1 MITLERK
8 PYQMI
13 IVKMEPYPILSQIK
27 QIVTF
32 GIVIVYQIMLFW
44 KKNWFSIFL
53 TYHFVSGQTAFS
65 SIGLLSSPQKVC
77 DICSQIVYAQNLPS
91 PGSTFTGKNLSY
103 GLYHHKY
110 PMQVSIYKRV
120 CQLTYFSGKN

>member
-44 KKNWFSIFL
+44 KKTDSLYFL
-53 TYHFVSGQTAFS
+53 LITLWVD
-65 SIGLLSSPQKVC
+65 K
-77 DICSQIVYAQNLPS
+77 LPFPVLAS
-91 PGSTFTGKNLSY
+91 
-103 GLYHHKY
+103 
-110 PMQVSIYKRV
+110 
-120 CQLTYFSGKN
+120 